1 MVIKVD
7 NRLPKRKA
15 NRLKEYDYSQAG
27 VYFVTICTQGR
38 RGILSSVCSAE
49 ASVPVGQGL
58 APADPSSS
66 VVGRGLAP
74 ADPSSSVVGR
84 GLAPADPSSSV
95 VGRGLA
101 PADPSSSVVG
111 QGLAPAEIHLS
122 QIGII
127 AEQQLLKLEER
138 FPDISIDKY
147 VIMPNH
153 IHILLS
159 INRLAAGASPCP
171 TLSDVICAFKSLTT
185 RICRAGEIFQTSFYD
200 HIVRDN
206 NDYLAVWQYIDN
218 NPHKWEL
225 DKYYQS

>member
-1 MVIKVD
+1 MIWVMSMEDIK
-7 NRLPKRKA
+7 NRKTT
-15 NRLKEYDYSQAG
+15 RLQGYDYNKTGAFFLTVCTENRRCVLSKIVGTG
-27 VYFVTICTQGR
+27 VLDGPFTNGFAKPHIELLPYGKI
-38 RGILSSVCSAE
+38 
-49 ASVPVGQGL
+49 
-58 APADPSSS
+58 ADKY
-66 VVGRGLAP
+66 
-74 ADPSSSVVGR
+74 
-84 GLAPADPSSSV
+84 
-95 VGRGLA
+95 
-101 PADPSSSVVG
+101 
-111 QGLAPAEIHLS
+111 IK
-122 QIGII
+122 
-127 AEQQLLKLEER
+127 QLDA
-138 FPDISIDKY
+138 FYDDISVRSY

-185 RICRAGEIFQTSFYD
+185 RICRAGEIFQASFYD

>member
-1 MVIKVD
+1 
-7 NRLPKRKA
+7 
-15 NRLKEYDYSQAG
+15 
-27 VYFVTICTQGR
+27 
-38 RGILSSVCSAE
+38 LSAVCSAE
-49 ASVPVGQGL
+49 SSVP
-58 APADPSSS
+58 
-66 VVGRGLAP
+66 
-74 ADPSSSVVGR
+74 
-84 GLAPADPSSSV
+84 
-95 VGRGLA
+95 
-101 PADPSSSVVG
+101 VG

-127 AEQQLLKLEER
+127 AEQQLLRLEER

-185 RICRAGEIFQTSFYD
+185 RICREGEIFQASFYD

>member
-1 MVIKVD
+1 LVIKVD

-171 TLSDVICAFKSLTT
+171 TLFIADLP
-185 RICRAGEIFQTSFYD
+185 
-200 HIVRDN
+200 
-206 NDYLAVWQYIDN
+206 QY
-218 NPHKWEL
+218 
-225 DKYYQS
+225 Q

>member
-1 MVIKVD
+1 MS
-7 NRLPKRKA
+7 A
-15 NRLKEYDYSQAG
+15 
-27 VYFVTICTQGR
+27 
-38 RGILSSVCSAE
+38 VCSAE
-49 ASVPVGQGL
+49 SSVP
-58 APADPSSS
+58 
-66 VVGRGLAP
+66 
-74 ADPSSSVVGR
+74 
-84 GLAPADPSSSV
+84 
-95 VGRGLA
+95 
-101 PADPSSSVVG
+101 VG

-127 AEQQLLKLEER
+127 AEKQLLKLEER
-138 FPDISIDKY
+138 FPDVSIDKY

-185 RICRAGEIFQTSFYD
+185 RICRAGEIFQASFYD
-200 HIVRDN
+200 HSVRDN
-206 NDYLAVWQYIDN
+206 NDYLAVWQYIDS